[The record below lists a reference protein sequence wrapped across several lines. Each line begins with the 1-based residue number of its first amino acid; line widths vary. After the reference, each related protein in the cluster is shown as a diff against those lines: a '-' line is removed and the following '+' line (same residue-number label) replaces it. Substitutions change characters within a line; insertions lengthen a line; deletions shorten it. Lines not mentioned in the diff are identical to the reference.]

1 MNKIIDFLKNKVEM
15 LAVMSL
21 AIIGDVIP
29 IICVMAGLW
38 IVQHAARFF
47 GFEEHPAINIMM
59 VFSEIFMVI
68 LYLITIALSVRAIY
82 KLFKEGEE

>member
-1 MNKIIDFLKNKVEM
+1 MNKIKDFLKHKVEM

-38 IVQHAARFF
+38 LVQHAARYF
-47 GFEEHPAINIMM
+47 GFEEHPAIKIVM
-59 VFSEIFMVI
+59 VFSEIFMII
-68 LYLITIALSVRAIY
+68 LYIFTIALSVRAIY
-82 KLFKEGEE
+82 KLFKEGEV

>member
-1 MNKIIDFLKNKVEM
+1 
-15 LAVMSL
+15 MSL

-38 IVQHAARFF
+38 IVQHAAKFF
-47 GFEEHPAINIMM
+47 GFEEHPAIKIMM

-82 KLFKEGEE
+82 KLFKEVEV